1 MEKLELLSTI
11 ANDFNNADITWNLG
25 ASCMLYLREIV
36 SEFNDIDIMVA
47 VEDIDKVEAIMSKY
61 GTPIKRVPND
71 KYKTTYF
78 YEYEIDGVDIDIM
91 AGFVIV
97 SKDKDYEFA
106 ITKNEEYDSYNLK
119 GVDIKLASVEEWYKY
134 YSLMGR
140 TNKVKLLQN
149 YVKMSDM

>member
-1 MEKLELLSTI
+1 
-11 ANDFNNADITWNLG
+11 
-25 ASCMLYLREIV
+25 MLYLREIV
-36 SEFNDIDIMVA
+36 TEFNDIDIMVS
-47 VEDIDKVEAIMSKY
+47 VEDIHKVETIMSKY
-61 GTPIKRVPND
+61 GSPIKREPND

-106 ITKNEEYDSYNLK
+106 ISKNEEYDIYNLK

-134 YSLMGR
+134 YQLMGR
-140 TNKVKLLQN
+140 MSKVKLLQN